1 MRRFVIV
8 SFAFAAAVA
17 ACGDGLAAD
26 DGHGSGPSGEPAGAA
41 PAPSSTSSPSSTDT
55 SAPPGDDDAAPPTST
70 NDGGGDAAAAGGPK
84 TFISKRG
91 SLIFSDDFSSG
102 SLAPNWSVIGG
113 TWAEA
118 NGLLTGSAPP
128 GEPDPNVGHMSSVDR
143 AVIQFTFRY
152 AGTGQPGIRL
162 NHKETDPANNAHRL
176 AVRISPATGK
186 VTLTELSGWGPTS
199 KSTVVD
205 TGTVTLKANTS
216 YTGVLEVFDRNVAF
230 GIDGTKIVSAM
241 IGDQSAT
248 PRNHFVLA
256 AYGDSVSYDDVH
268 VWTALP

>member
-1 MRRFVIV
+1 MRLFVLV
-8 SFAFAAAVA
+8 SFAVLA
-17 ACGDGLAAD
+17 ACGDGLSSDLDA
-26 DGHGSGPSGEPAGAA
+26 PSGSPSEPPATA
-41 PAPSSTSSPSSTDT
+41 PAPSSTSSPSSTDPT
-55 SAPPGDDDAAPPTST
+55 PPPTADAAPPPDTT
-70 NDGGGDAAAAGGPK
+70 DAGADAPASAGPK

-91 SLIFSDDFSSG
+91 SLIFSDDFSGG
-102 SLAPNWSVIGG
+102 SLAPNWDVIGG

-118 NGLLTGSAPP
+118 NGFLNGSSPS
-128 GEPDPNVGHMSSVDR
+128 GEPDPNVGHMSPVDR

-152 AGTGQPGIRL
+152 TGTGQPGVRL

-176 AVRISPATGK
+176 AVRITPDTGK

-205 TGTVTLKANTS
+205 TGDVTLKPNTL
-216 YTGVLEVFDRNVAF
+216 YTGVLEVLDRNVAF
-230 GIDGTKIVSAM
+230 GIDGKKIVSAM

-256 AYGDSVSYDDVH
+256 AYGNSVSYDDVS